1 MSNGIS
7 IWNTHGYEGL
17 ALLVVLGETNGDT
30 ISAMLKNI
38 DLTHICIL
46 NIRGMRTRA
55 CLFSSGHGQVSLAGQ
70 NTQLAD
76 QMEAAGNP
84 QGRQGKPLPP

>member
-7 IWNTHGYEGL
+7 SWNTHGHEGL

-38 DLTHICIL
+38 DLTQTCIL
-46 NIRGMRTRA
+46 SSRGMRTRA
-55 CLFSSGHGQVSLAGQ
+55 CLFSSGHGQVSRAGQ
-70 NTQLAD
+70 NNRLAD
-76 QMEAAGNP
+76 
-84 QGRQGKPLPP
+84 